1 MSRVTPLLCP
11 LLIGRDDLLDLADRR
26 LGDAI
31 EGRGQMLLLAGEAG
45 IGKSR
50 FLESVIRKATDRGV
64 RIAMGNI
71 APQDLTV
78 PGAIFLDLARTLQK
92 TEGLEPLGTELR
104 GLLEFDDDIE
114 TRTRR
119 KIVNDVTD
127 RICTMIE
134 GPTLLALE
142 DLQWADELSLEI
154 TSELA
159 RDIRG
164 RPILLVGAYR
174 TDEGSTGR
182 IREWRARLMTQRL
195 AEEARLAPLN
205 REQTALM
212 TTLILGTGLPAPR
225 KVIDA
230 VYERTDGIPLHIEEL
245 LGAIGDDARIDGN
258 AIRQTS
264 VPVTIEDA
272 VLARFERLSPE
283 AQAVAQAGAVIGRC
297 FVPEVLAGIMDLP
310 LASLD
315 APLMELV
322 DRAFLEPSSA
332 DGLFDYRHQ
341 LLRDTL
347 YRRVPVA
354 ARRRLHARAGEF
366 GAALEGASEIH
377 ASAHFERAG
386 LRTEAFQAA
395 LSGARSAARLSAHAE
410 AFELY
415 RRAVDNMPA
424 DLDPAEQGRLYDA
437 TCWEAAAIEMMD
449 ASVAAARSAREQYLR
464 ADLPLKAA
472 SMLTASAMMARR
484 EARPLAERIDLIERC
499 LAELESIAESPEREH
514 VRAVA
519 FAELAQLETDRMD
532 LRRARDAYERS
543 VQAARK
549 SDDPGLVMD
558 AEIHAAVIAV
568 LAGAGDHGLARIG
581 AVARAARDAG
591 REDPAVTAYRDGVTT
606 AVRVMRY
613 DIARNLLQAGLL
625 YADAI
630 KQSHCRHVMGSAQ
643 AQVDWAEGRW
653 DAAMAAGEQELVDG
667 GCTRGAI
674 GAEVAIGQVAMGRGD
689 LDHAR
694 SVLSRA
700 LAAGEPS
707 DVIDLVL
714 PARAGLAETEFLAG
728 QPEAAIAHCEAALEV
743 ALRVGERALLVPF
756 AVIGIRAYLAV
767 DRPEAAAR
775 WAAAVEAHLAPWAP
789 ASPFAAAI
797 NHMTGAIKLSAGAT
811 GIARDSFEAAITGW
825 DATGRVWEASWARLD
840 LAACHLRSNRFAEA
854 AAVLSEVRATAS
866 RLGSEPLLARVD
878 ELARV
883 THRGRGTLD
892 EPWRP
897 LTSREFEVARLIS
910 EGMTNAEIGDALSI
924 SPKTASAHVE
934 HILAKLGVARRA
946 EIAAWVANISRSA
959 VSSSR

>member
-11 LLIGRDDLLDLADRR
+11 LLIGRDDLLELAERR
-26 LGDAI
+26 VADAI
-31 EGRGQMLLLAGEAG
+31 GGRGQMLLLAGEAG
-45 IGKSR
+45 IGKTRLLDSIVR
-50 FLESVIRKATDRGV
+50 MARDRGV
-64 RIAMGNI
+64 RVGDGAL
-71 APQDLTV
+71 APQDLAV
-78 PGAIFLDLARTLQK
+78 PGAVYLDLARTLLR
-92 TEGLEPLGTELR
+92 TDGLESLGAD
-104 GLLEFDDDIE
+104 LLALLGVGVDIE
-114 TRTRR
+114 TRTQRR
-119 KIVNDVTD
+119 LVNEVSDLISLALETP
-127 RICTMIE
+127 TMI
-134 GPTLLALE
+134 ALE
-142 DLQWADELSLEI
+142 DLQWADDLSLAI
-154 TSELA
+154 TAELA
-159 RDIRG
+159 RRIRD
-164 RPILLVGAYR
+164 RPMLLVAAYR

-182 IREWRARLMTQRL
+182 IREWRARLVTQRL

-205 REQTALM
+205 RAQTALM
-212 TTLILGTGLPAPR
+212 TTLILDTGLPAPR

-230 VYERTDGIPLHIEEL
+230 VFERTDGIPLHIEEL
-245 LGAIGDDARIDGN
+245 LGAIGDDARTDGN
-258 AIRQTS
+258 AIRQSS

-297 FVPEVLAGIMDLP
+297 FVPEVLAGIMDVP

-315 APLMELV
+315 GPLTELV
-322 DRAFLEPSSA
+322 DQAFLLPAGSR
-332 DGLFDYRHQ
+332 GLFDYRHQ

-347 YRRVPVA
+347 YRRVPTV

-386 LRTEAFQAA
+386 LRTEAFHAA
-395 LSGARSAARLSAHAE
+395 LAGARTAARLSAHSE
-410 AFELY
+410 AFDLY

-424 DLDPAEQGRLYDA
+424 DLEAAEQGRLYDA
-437 TCWEAAAIEMMD
+437 LCWEAAAIEMID
-449 ASVAAARSAREQYLR
+449 ASGAAARSAREQYLL
-464 ADLPLKAA
+464 AGLPLKAT
-472 SMLTASAMMARR
+472 SMLTASAMIARR
-484 EARPLAERIDLIERC
+484 EARPLAERIDLVERC
-499 LAELESIAESPEREH
+499 LAELETIDESPELEH

-532 LRRARDAYERS
+532 LERARVAFERS
-543 VQAARK
+543 IEAARK
-549 SDDPGLVMD
+549 SDDPGLVLD
-558 AEIHAAVIAV
+558 AEIHDGVIAV
-568 LAGAGDHGLARIG
+568 LAGGGEDGLARISS
-581 AVARAARDAG
+581 VASAARDAG

-613 DIARNLLQAGLL
+613 DIARDLLGAGLL

-630 KQSHCRHVMGSAQ
+630 KQSHCRHVMGSAR

-653 DAAMAAGEQELVDG
+653 DAAITAGEQELVDG

-674 GAEVAIGQVAMGRGD
+674 GAEVAIGLVAMGRGD

-694 SVLSRA
+694 SVLRGA
-700 LAAGEPS
+700 LVAGEPS

-714 PARAGLAETEFLAG
+714 PTRAALAETELLAG
-728 QPEAAIAHCEAALEV
+728 ELEAAIAQCETALEV
-743 ALRVGERALLVPF
+743 ARRVGERALLVPF
-756 AVIGIRAYLAV
+756 AVVGARAYLALE
-767 DRPEAAAR
+767 RPEAAAR
-775 WAAAVEAHLAPWAP
+775 WAASVEEHLAPWAGERP
-789 ASPFAAAI
+789 VRAAI
-797 NHMTGAIKLSAGAT
+797 NHMTGIIRLAAGAT
-811 GIARDSFEAAITGW
+811 GIARDSFEAAISGW

-854 AAVLSEVRATAS
+854 AAILAAVRATAT
-866 RLGSEPLLARVD
+866 RLGSEPLLTRAE

-910 EGMTNAEIGDALSI
+910 EGMTNAEIGDALTI

-934 HILAKLGVARRA
+934 HILAKLGVSRRA
-946 EIAAWVANISRSA
+946 EIAAWVANISRTVVGSN
-959 VSSSR
+959 R

>member
-11 LLIGRDDLLDLADRR
+11 LLIGRDDLLELAARR
-26 LGDAI
+26 VGDAI

-45 IGKSR
+45 IGKTR
-50 FLESVIRKATDRGV
+50 LLDSVIRIARDRGARV
-64 RIAMGNI
+64 AEGAL
-71 APQDLTV
+71 APQDLAV
-78 PGAIFLDLARTLQK
+78 PGAVFLDLARSLLRTDGLQ
-92 TEGLEPLGTELR
+92 PLGAD
-104 GLLEFDDDIE
+104 LLAFLEVGEGIE

-119 KIVNDVTD
+119 RLVGDITD
-127 RICTMIE
+127 RICSVIDRPTML
-134 GPTLLALE
+134 TLE
-142 DLQWADELSLEI
+142 DLQWADDLSLEI
-154 TSELA
+154 ASELA
-159 RDIRG
+159 RRIRD
-164 RPILLVGAYR
+164 RPILLVAAYR
-174 TDEGSTGR
+174 TDEGSTSR

-230 VYERTDGIPLHIEEL
+230 VFERTDGIPLHIEEL
-245 LGAIGDDARIDGN
+245 LGAIGDDARSDGN

-272 VLARFERLSPE
+272 VLARFDRLSPE

-310 LASLD
+310 LASLE

-322 DRAFLEPSSA
+322 DQAFLLPSGA
-332 DGLFDYRHQ
+332 GGLFDYRHQ

-347 YRRVPVA
+347 YRRVPTV
-354 ARRRLHARAGEF
+354 ARRRLHARAAEF

-386 LRTEAFQAA
+386 LRTEAFHAA
-395 LSGARSAARLSAHAE
+395 LSGARSAARLSAHGE

-424 DLDPAEQGRLYDA
+424 DLNATEQGRLYDA
-437 TCWEAAAIEMMD
+437 LCWEAATIEMTE
-449 ASVAAARSAREQYLR
+449 ASAAAARSAREQYLV

-472 SMLTASAMMARR
+472 SMLTASAMIARR

-499 LAELESIAESPEREH
+499 LAELESIAESSEREH

-519 FAELAQLETDRMD
+519 FAELAQVETDRMD
-532 LRRARDAYERS
+532 LKRARQAYEQS
-543 VQAARK
+543 IEAAGK

-558 AEIHAAVIAV
+558 AEIHDAVIAELV
-568 LAGAGDHGLARIG
+568 GAGEDGLARIG
-581 AVARAARDAG
+581 AIAGAARDAG

-613 DIARNLLQAGLL
+613 DVARQFLQTGLR

-653 DAAMAAGEQELVDG
+653 DAAITAGEQELVDG

-694 SVLSRA
+694 AILSRA

-714 PARAGLAETEFLAG
+714 PARAGLAEAELLAG
-728 QPEAAIAHCEAALEV
+728 QAEVAIAQCEAALEV
-743 ALRVGERALLVPF
+743 TLRVGERALLVPF
-756 AVIGIRAYLAV
+756 AVIGVRAYLAL

-775 WAAAVEAHLAPWAP
+775 WATSVAAHLAPWAGKAP
-789 ASPFAAAI
+789 MRAAI
-797 NHMTGAIKLSAGAT
+797 NHMTGLIKLAAGAT
-811 GIARDSFEAAITGW
+811 GIARDSFEEAATSW

-854 AAVLSEVRATAS
+854 ASVLATVRATAA
-866 RLGSEPLLARVD
+866 RLGSEPLLVRAE

-883 THRGRGTLD
+883 THRGRGALD

-897 LTSREFEVARLIS
+897 LTSREYEVSRLIS

-934 HILAKLGVARRA
+934 HILAKLGVARRT
-946 EIAAWVANISRSA
+946 EIAAWVVHISRTA
-959 VSSSR
+959 VSSNR

>member
-50 FLESVIRKATDRGV
+50 LLESVIRQARDRGA
-64 RIAMGNI
+64 RSARGNI

-78 PGAIFLDLARTLQK
+78 PGAIYLDLARTLQK
-92 TEGLEPLGTELR
+92 TEGLEGLGADLR
-104 GLLEFDDDIE
+104 DLLEFGDDIE

-119 KIVNDVTD
+119 KLVNDVAD
-127 RICTMIE
+127 LICTKIE

-159 RDIRG
+159 RDIRE
-164 RPILLVGAYR
+164 RPILLIGAYR

-195 AEEARLAPLN
+195 AEEARLGPLN

-212 TTLILGTGLPAPR
+212 TTLILDTGLPAPR

-230 VYERTDGIPLHIEEL
+230 VYQRTDGIPLHIEEL

-272 VLARFERLSPE
+272 VLARFERLSPG

-297 FVPEVLAGIMDLP
+297 FIPEVLAGIMDLP

-315 APLMELV
+315 EPLMELV
-322 DRAFLEPSSA
+322 DRAFLEPPSA

-347 YRRVPVA
+347 YRRVPTA

-366 GAALEGASEIH
+366 GAALDGASEIH

-386 LRTEAFQAA
+386 LRTEAFHAA
-395 LSGARSAARLSAHAE
+395 LSGARSAARLSAHGE

-415 RRAVDNMPA
+415 RRAADNMPT

-437 TCWEAAAIEMMD
+437 LCWEAAAIEMMD
-449 ASVAAARSAREQYLR
+449 ASVAAARSAREQYLL

-472 SMLTASAMMARR
+472 SMLMASAMMARR
-484 EARPLAERIDLIERC
+484 EARPLVERIDLVERC
-499 LAELESIAESPEREH
+499 LAELDAIADSPEREH

-519 FAELAQLETDRMD
+519 FGELAQLETDRMH
-532 LRRARDAYERS
+532 LSRARIASEQS
-543 VQAARK
+543 ASAARK
-549 SDDPGLVMD
+549 SSAPDLITE
-558 AEIHAAVIAV
+558 AEIHDAV
-568 LAGAGDHGLARIG
+568 LGVLGGNGDAGLARIS
-581 AVARAARDAG
+581 AVAGAARDAG

-613 DIARNLLQAGLL
+613 DIARDLLEAGLL

-630 KQSHCRHVMGSAQ
+630 KQSHCRHVMGSAR

-653 DAAMAAGEQELVDG
+653 DAAIAAGEQEVVDG

-674 GAEVAIGQVAMGRGD
+674 GADVAIGHVAMGRGD
-689 LDHAR
+689 LVQAR
-694 SVLSRA
+694 SVLTRA
-700 LAAGEPS
+700 LVAGEPS

-714 PARAGLAETEFLAG
+714 PARAGLAETELLAAD
-728 QPEAAIAHCEAALEV
+728 PEAAVAQCEAALEV

-756 AVIGIRAYLAV
+756 AVIGVRAYLAL

-775 WAAAVEAHLAPWAP
+775 WAASVEAHLAPWAAAVP
-789 ASPFAAAI
+789 AAAAI
-797 NHMTGAIKLSAGAT
+797 SHVTGLVKLEAGAT
-811 GIARDSFEAAITGW
+811 GLARDALQEAVAGW
-825 DATGRVWEASWARLD
+825 AAAGRVWEASWARLD
-840 LAACHLRSNRFAEA
+840 LAACHIRSNRFAEA
-854 AAVLSEVRATAS
+854 AALLSEVRATATG
-866 RLGSEPLLARVD
+866 LGSEPLLARVE